1 MRFAIDFFANL
12 CYDQLKYTNIYSMA
26 GEKRGF
32 NPTAN
37 VQKAFERGAQG
48 KEKPSVAVEKPK
60 ADKEAK
66 ELAAKARYLE
76 GRAAERAAKLSAQ
89 DSAQKAEDAAAIEGI
104 KKDLGVVENKPKVL
118 AKWDGKVESKKD
130 RLDRERANI
139 KVQSEKWRAEAE
151 KTRAQGKNVEVVPE
165 APKAPEMTY
174 KEAWANYKDFRT
186 KIEENAKKEGREVT
200 DAENE
205 EMFDVIE
212 SMNAIFRKENAAK
225 VKTAEQGEPL
235 PTAEQANVEPSA
247 EAPSEVLAEEQKG
260 KGMHRPERRE
270 PGGAYTAE
278 GTSTSLPG
286 MDAGKL
292 GRAVAESRAREAA
305 GENLDVEDVVV
316 EKPSTWSKFKNL
328 FKSSGQKQ
336 RELLSSQP
344 METAPIRPR
353 TEAEEALSNTKGH
366 RAESTSYSG
375 SYDTAGTKSGIAG
388 MDMTTSTGDKMRETQ
403 KLEDARVAEE
413 TRKFVES
420 FSAEEKAPEGI
431 PAAERESS
439 LQRSGTREY
448 AGPLDASGTRVE
460 APGMRMTKELGDKMR
475 ETQALDGARGMETL
489 TESANRLA
497 EEGLT
502 DAWKD
507 LAVELNSVDAVKKE
521 LVSSGVPEGI
531 VKKYK
536 TPAELSKFINE
547 PGMWARINGDASA
560 TKKGL
565 EKFVQMVQE
574 RKAAKKAETAVP
586 DQLKKAA

>member
-1 MRFAIDFFANL
+1 
-12 CYDQLKYTNIYSMA
+12 MA

-32 NPTAN
+32 NPTSN

-48 KEKPSVAVEKPK
+48 KEGLDLSEKSRAEKK
-60 ADKEAK
+60 ADV
-66 ELAAKARYLE
+66 LAANQARNLE
-76 GRAAERAAKLSAQ
+76 KHAAERAAKLSAK
-89 DSAQKAEDAAAIEGI
+89 DAAQKAED
-104 KKDLGVVENKPKVL
+104 VVESQEIKRGLGIVDKPADAKVSS
-118 AKWDGKVESKKD
+118 KWDGKVESKKD
-130 RLDRERANI
+130 RLARERANV

-151 KTRAQGKNVEVVPE
+151 KTRARGGG
-165 APKAPEMTY
+165 M
-174 KEAWANYKDFRT
+174 
-186 KIEENAKKEGREVT
+186 
-200 DAENE
+200 
-205 EMFDVIE
+205 
-212 SMNAIFRKENAAK
+212 
-225 VKTAEQGEPL
+225 EPL
-235 PTAEQANVEPSA
+235 PTAEQVNVEPSA
-247 EAPSEVLAEEQKG
+247 EAPSEVLAEEQKE

-489 TESANRLA
+489 TESANPLA

-574 RKAAKKAETAVP
+574 RKAAKKAETAAP

>member
-1 MRFAIDFFANL
+1 
-12 CYDQLKYTNIYSMA
+12 MA

-48 KEKPSVAVEKPK
+48 KEKPSVAVEKSK
-60 ADKEAK
+60 ADKDAK

-89 DSAQKAEDAAAIEGI
+89 DSAQKAEDVAAIEGI
-104 KKDLGVVENKPKVL
+104 KKDLGVVENKPQVL

-151 KTRAQGKNVEVVPE
+151 NTRAQGKNVEVVPE
-165 APKAPEMTY
+165 APKAPEMT
-174 KEAWANYKDFRT
+174 R
-186 KIEENAKKEGREVT
+186 
-200 DAENE
+200 
-205 EMFDVIE
+205 
-212 SMNAIFRKENAAK
+212 
-225 VKTAEQGEPL
+225 AEQGEPL

-292 GRAVAESRAREAA
+292 GRGVAESRAREAA